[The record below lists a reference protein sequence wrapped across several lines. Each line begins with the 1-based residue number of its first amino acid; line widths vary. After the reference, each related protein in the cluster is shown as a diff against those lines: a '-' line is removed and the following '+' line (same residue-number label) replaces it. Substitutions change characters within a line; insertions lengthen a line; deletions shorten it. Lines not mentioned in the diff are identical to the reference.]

1 MSMRQIASQ
10 EIRIHKFAAKEL
22 PLALLPAHIAERPAV
37 PANVAGDVDAL
48 LVTGGTGFIGGAV
61 LAELIDT
68 ALWPRVLMM
77 VRARDVDEGRR
88 RIVDSISRFFPGRDM
103 REYIHPDQ
111 IIVAGLEDA
120 ASLADEPRLRQVT
133 HVIHSAAV
141 TSFAKHPRIHV
152 INVDASEAFVRVLME
167 NAKVE
172 RFLNVGTAWCVGMGG
187 GAVIREG
194 GNQETDKHVV
204 PYTRSKIDFERLIRS
219 KHPAFPL
226 ISARPS
232 IVVGHS
238 KFGTVPSGSIYW
250 VYRAAQLLGSF
261 ACRFDD
267 KQDVVPADWVARA
280 LVHLTLKPELWHD
293 VYHLSAG
300 HGASSTIADLDVAI
314 AEGRQVAP
322 HGRHGFRT
330 IGARDLPRAVYER
343 RQLFEGVNPVLLAKA
358 LSIYAH
364 FAESGV
370 VFDNA
375 RTLGEG
381 VPPPPPFHTYAR
393 ECART
398 SEIASIAAQ
407 MEDDFK

>member
-1 MSMRQIASQ
+1 MRQIASQ
-10 EIRIHKFAAKEL
+10 EFRIHRHAGEGL
-22 PLALLPAHIAERPAV
+22 PETLLPASIVARPSA

-68 ALWPRVLMM
+68 PLWPRVLMM
-77 VRARDVDEGRR
+77 VRARDVEEARL
-88 RIVDSISRFFPGRDM
+88 RIVESIGRFFPGRDM
-103 REYIHPDQ
+103 REHVHPDQ

-120 ASLADEPRLRQVT
+120 ASLAHEPRLRDVT

-141 TSFAKHPRIHV
+141 TSFAKHPRIHA
-152 INVDASEAFVRVLME
+152 INVEASEAFVRVLKE

-187 GAVIREG
+187 GCVIREG
-194 GNQETDKHVV
+194 GNQETNRHVV
-204 PYTRSKIDFERLIRS
+204 PYTRSKIDFERLIS
-219 KHPAFPL
+219 TKHPDFPL
-226 ISARPS
+226 VSARPS

-238 KFGTVPSGSIYW
+238 KLGTSPSGSIYW

-280 LVHLTLKPELWHD
+280 IVHLALKRELWFD

-300 HGASSTIADLDVAI
+300 HGASSTIADLDRAI
-314 AEGRQVAP
+314 AEGRQVSP
-322 HGRHGFRT
+322 HGRDGFRT
-330 IGARDLPRAVYER
+330 IGARELPRAVYER
-343 RQLFEGVNPVLLAKA
+343 RDLFDGANPVLLAKA
-358 LSIYAH
+358 LSIYAN

-370 VFDNA
+370 VFDNT
-375 RTLGEG
+375 RTLMEG
-381 VPPPPPFHTYAR
+381 VPLPPPFHTYAQ

-398 SEIASIAAQ
+398 SEASSIAAQ